1 MDADGL
7 ALERV
12 LDRRVVQQDDAERAV
27 RDRLQPVVDKAG
39 GTISSD
45 LAPGIIGAR
54 YALLARLPLK
64 ANLIATRIR
73 QLGIARVLYGSDG
86 AGGGNLVPRA
96 TTRRAIS
103 CLPPLDETSFRPFSA
118 PCRDLR

>member
-1 MDADGL
+1 NEPPLASQ
-7 ALERV
+7 ALEV
-12 LDRRVVQQDDAERAV
+12 IGESIANHDRRLRHVYFDVSGGVGYGNWAE
-27 RDRLQPVVDKAG
+27 
-39 GTISSD
+39 
-45 LAPGIIGAR
+45 
-54 YALLARLPLK
+54 K